1 MHLSFVVMNITNNF
15 NPLVLLGPLTNYLF
29 LRFVGGDKQT
39 EQSQEE
45 RYREKAPEKYEQ
57 LCDWRKEKNSFW
69 PSLREITNP
78 WALAVIGCGFLGV
91 GLEKILRQSMAV

>member
-15 NPLVLLGPLTNYLF
+15 NPLVFLGPLTNYLF

-45 RYREKAPEKYEQ
+45 R
-57 LCDWRKEKNSFW
+57 
-69 PSLREITNP
+69 
-78 WALAVIGCGFLGV
+78 WA
-91 GLEKILRQSMAV
+91 IL